1 MLTMNAG
8 STPSLTGAMAGG
20 STKSTNESA
29 ATALRKRSRRRGN
42 TTRAAAEAMK
52 IWPATKKATSTTV
65 SSGVP
70 NDQPPEIAQRQTTG
84 AQNAA
89 PISPTPAVC
98 KSGERADNARWTMAV
113 AARNQSV
120 KSGASSIAAA
130 DPKPPNSA
138 VMAARP
144 ASATNASIH
153 GVSCVT
159 RLFI

>member
-1 MLTMNAG
+1 
-8 STPSLTGAMAGG
+8 
-20 STKSTNESA
+20 
-29 ATALRKRSRRRGN
+29 
-42 TTRAAAEAMK
+42 
-52 IWPATKKATSTTV
+52 
-65 SSGVP
+65 
-70 NDQPPEIAQRQTTG
+70 
-84 AQNAA
+84 
-89 PISPTPAVC
+89 
-98 KSGERADNARWTMAV
+98 MAV

-153 GVSCVT
+153 GVSWVT